1 MFWLHSGVPSVPL
14 EVESQ
19 RQKSSLDPQ
28 SNFDPMGVRQE
39 GTRESWWKRRAEW
52 INVAQKPADLQ
63 SRLLSSQV
71 DPTRTGMEPK
81 RIKLSS
87 CAL

>member
-1 MFWLHSGVPSVPL
+1 MPL

-39 GTRESWWKRRAEW
+39 ETRESWWKRRAEW

-63 SRLLSSQV
+63 SRSERRLLRNQV
-71 DPTRTGMEPK
+71 NSTRPEMEPK
-81 RIKLSS
+81 RAKLSS
-87 CAL
+87 STL